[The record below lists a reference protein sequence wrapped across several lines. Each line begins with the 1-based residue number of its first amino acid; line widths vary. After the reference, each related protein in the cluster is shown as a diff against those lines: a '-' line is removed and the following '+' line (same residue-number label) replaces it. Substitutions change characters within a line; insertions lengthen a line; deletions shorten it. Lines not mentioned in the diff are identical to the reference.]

1 MTRKRVVREEFPLM
15 QMYYWLFAC
24 AFAIVVFGL
33 LAGCEAGH
41 RVNKLLGLDKSDGF
55 AEEAVE
61 LVIEHEIGISLDLSP
76 NSPE

>member
-1 MTRKRVVREEFPLM
+1 MIKKRVVKEEFPLM
-15 QMYYWLFAC
+15 QMYFWLFAG

-33 LAGCEAGH
+33 LTGCEAGH
-41 RVNKLLGLDKSDGF
+41 RVNKLLGLEKPDGF

-61 LVIEHEIGISLDLSP
+61 FVIEHEIGISIDISP

>member
-1 MTRKRVVREEFPLM
+1 MIRKRVVREEFPLM

-41 RVNKLLGLDKSDGF
+41 RVNKLLGLENDNG
-55 AEEAVE
+55 AEQLLEK
-61 LVIEHEIGISLDLSP
+61 VIQIETGISLDLTP